1 LATSAAD
8 LRSASVPEAANV
20 YSFHE
25 VSDMHNNIAK
35 YNIKKFICLLAA
47 TLLLTSCCTLA
58 SAKTVNIRGTPGSI
72 EAGSTMLLDGFN
84 FPELIYRIGDD
95 LSYEW
100 LNISFAKNGTIN
112 EGDASYTTKLYKK
125 SPKREI
131 MFMGSKYH
139 SLDPDNADTLTEILK
154 SFGSDDEIIMSIG
167 EVWEL
172 DQNYTLTI
180 SGIDQNGKKAT
191 LELAKNSDVVE
202 FTVIEAGDSFEYKT
216 DVESTDDIIL
226 FTCKVDTVLRGTDSN
241 IVVLKTVRHYS
252 DTPLILKTGDEFGDF
267 KVTSITNDTIEMK
280 NSKTIS
286 CSLDE
291 TVDLLDDWIKL
302 KVSSKGYWGYVYSE
316 EILECTDCPEC
327 LECPEAP
334 LINEPDNIDPTTLNS
349 SSSTNSHNAGP
360 GGAGIVT
367 VPTTTTDATPEQ
379 TTKLATEGSESGM
392 SQPTLPG
399 FTTASLICMFAIL
412 SIIIRRK

>member
-1 LATSAAD
+1 
-8 LRSASVPEAANV
+8 
-20 YSFHE
+20 
-25 VSDMHNNIAK
+25 
-35 YNIKKFICLLAA
+35 
-47 TLLLTSCCTLA
+47 
-58 SAKTVNIRGTPGSI
+58 
-72 EAGSTMLLDGFN
+72 
-84 FPELIYRIGDD
+84 
-95 LSYEW
+95 
-100 LNISFAKNGTIN
+100 
-112 EGDASYTTKLYKK
+112 
-125 SPKREI
+125 
-131 MFMGSKYH
+131 
-139 SLDPDNADTLTEILK
+139 
-154 SFGSDDEIIMSIG
+154 
-167 EVWEL
+167 
-172 DQNYTLTI
+172 
-180 SGIDQNGKKAT
+180 
-191 LELAKNSDVVE
+191 
-202 FTVIEAGDSFEYKT
+202 
-216 DVESTDDIIL
+216 
-226 FTCKVDTVLRGTDSN
+226 
-241 IVVLKTVRHYS
+241 VLKTVRHYS

>member
-1 LATSAAD
+1 
-8 LRSASVPEAANV
+8 
-20 YSFHE
+20 
-25 VSDMHNNIAK
+25 MHNNIAK

-202 FTVIEAGDSFEYKT
+202 FTVI
-216 DVESTDDIIL
+216 I
-226 FTCKVDTVLRGTDSN
+226 
-241 IVVLKTVRHYS
+241 
-252 DTPLILKTGDEFGDF
+252 PL
-267 KVTSITNDTIEMK
+267 N
-280 NSKTIS
+280 
-286 CSLDE
+286 
-291 TVDLLDDWIKL
+291 
-302 KVSSKGYWGYVYSE
+302 
-316 EILECTDCPEC
+316 
-327 LECPEAP
+327 
-334 LINEPDNIDPTTLNS
+334 
-349 SSSTNSHNAGP
+349 
-360 GGAGIVT
+360 
-367 VPTTTTDATPEQ
+367 
-379 TTKLATEGSESGM
+379 TK
-392 SQPTLPG
+392 PTLKAQMTLYSSPVR
-399 FTTASLICMFAIL
+399 LIQFCVEPIL
-412 SIIIRRK
+412 I

>member
-1 LATSAAD
+1 
-8 LRSASVPEAANV
+8 
-20 YSFHE
+20 
-25 VSDMHNNIAK
+25 MHNNIAK
-35 YNIKKFICLLAA
+35 HNIKKLACLLAA
-47 TLLLTSCCTLA
+47 TLLLTCCCTLV
-58 SAKTVNIRGTPGSI
+58 SAETVKIRGTPGST
-72 EAGSTMLLDGFN
+72 EAGSTMLLDGLN

-100 LNISFAKNGTIN
+100 LNLSFAKNGTIN

-139 SLDPDNADTLTEILK
+139 SLDPDNADTLTEIFT
-154 SFGSDDEIIMSIG
+154 SFGSDDKKTMSIG

-172 DQNYTLTI
+172 DQNYPLTV
-180 SGIDQNGKKAT
+180 SGIDQNGEKVT

-202 FTVIEAGDSFEYKT
+202 FTVIGEGDTFEYKT
-216 DVESTDDIIL
+216 DILRADDVIL

-267 KVTSITNDTIEMK
+267 ELTSITNDTIEMK

-291 TVDLLDDWIKL
+291 KIDLLDDWIKL
-302 KVSSKGYWGYVYSE
+302 KISSKGYWGYVCSE
-316 EILECTDCPEC
+316 KIFECTDCPEC
-327 LECPEAP
+327 PEVP
-334 LINEPDNIDPTTLNS
+334 LITEPGNVDSTTLNG
-349 SSSTNSHNAGP
+349 SSSTISHNAGP
-360 GGAGIVT
+360 GGTGIVT
-367 VPTTTTDATPEQ
+367 VPTATTDATPKQ
-379 TTKLATEGSESGM
+379 NIKLATEGNESGM
-392 SQPTLPG
+392 SPPTLPG
-399 FTTASLICMFAIL
+399 FAIASLICMFAIL

>member
-1 LATSAAD
+1 MQ
-8 LRSASVPEAANV
+8 
-20 YSFHE
+20 H
-25 VSDMHNNIAK
+25 
-35 YNIKKFICLLAA
+35 NIKKLACLLAI
-47 TLLLTSCCTLA
+47 LLLGSCCPA
-58 SAKTVNIRGTPGSI
+58 DAKSIEIRGTPGSV

-84 FPELIYRIGDD
+84 FPELIYRISDD

-112 EGDASYTTKLYKK
+112 EGDASYTTKLYKN

-139 SLDPDNADTLTEILK
+139 SLDPDNADTLTKILK
-154 SFGSDDEIIMSIG
+154 CFRSDDEKIMSIG
-167 EVWEL
+167 DVWEL

-180 SGIDQNGKKAT
+180 SGIDQNGDKAT

-202 FTVIEAGDSFEYKT
+202 FTVIGEGDTFEYKT

-226 FTCKVDTVLRGTDSN
+226 FTCKVDTVLRGTNST

-252 DTPLILKTGDEFGDF
+252 DTPLILKTGDKFGDF

-291 TVDLLDDWIKL
+291 TIDLLDDWIKL
-302 KVSSKGYWGYVYSE
+302 EVSDKGYWGYVYSE
-316 EILECTDCPEC
+316 EILECPEILEVSSVTESTDTGTTAQNTTASNTSDDTGINSTVAAFLPATSASTPIATSAVTTET
-327 LECPEAP
+327 EQP
-334 LINEPDNIDPTTLNS
+334 LMLAAS
-349 SSSTNSHNAGP
+349 
-360 GGAGIVT
+360 GGAGIA
-367 VPTTTTDATPEQ
+367 PHA
-379 TTKLATEGSESGM
+379 
-392 SQPTLPG
+392 LPAPG
-399 FTTASLICMFAIL
+399 VALLVGLFAIL
-412 SIIIRRK
+412 ALMMNIRRNEK